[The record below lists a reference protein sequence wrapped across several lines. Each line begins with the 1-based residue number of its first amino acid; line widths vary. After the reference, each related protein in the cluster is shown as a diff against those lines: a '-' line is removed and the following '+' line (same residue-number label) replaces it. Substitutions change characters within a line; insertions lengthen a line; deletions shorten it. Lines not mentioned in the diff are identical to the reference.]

1 MQQEQRKK
9 VGAGVPAIPASLM
22 FVHEFPGYLVFLGT
36 ALMLDVDSSSRLLI
50 SVSRRLLMFGSTFF
64 FFEFFCLFFVSF
76 DGTHSC
82 SYYLRSLNLIWV
94 LL

>member
-9 VGAGVPAIPASLM
+9 VGAGVPAIPASLT

-36 ALMLDVDSSSRLLI
+36 SVDVDSSSRLLI

-76 DGTHSC
+76 DGTRSC

>member
-64 FFEFFCLFFVSF
+64 FEFSCLFL
-76 DGTHSC
+76 
-82 SYYLRSLNLIWV
+82 YV
-94 LL
+94 LTGLVDVHTICGI